1 MMIHKRL
8 AAASVLAVFV
18 ASPGCITLKAEHND
32 LAAKVTA
39 LEQQT
44 VDRSASLDQE
54 IELAE
59 ARLAELQ
66 VKLAEAERLLR
77 GSQAGLGARMDD
89 VEQQLAELRG
99 AAENA
104 EFVSSA
110 AGQSLQELRT
120 DVDQRL
126 GKLEEKLN
134 EATSIPED
142 KNELWSEAD
151 RQLTKAKNYKQS
163 RRLYRTYVSRYPGDA
178 RQAEAKFKVGQTFY
192 NERDYKS
199 ALGEFYRLIQEEPES
214 AILPDA
220 LYYSGL
226 GFAKLGQCQN
236 AIQYFN
242 AVTRLKDKAS
252 EQHLK
257 AAKGQIEL
265 LQRDKGEICLDT
277 QDSSAGAAGKQAV
290 DKAATTAPA
299 PADKPAEAKPAA
311 KPAAKKK

>member
-110 AGQSLQELRT
+110 AGQRLAGAAHRRRPAPAQARGEAQRGDQHPRGQGRAVERGGSPAHRPRTTSCRAAVAHLR
-120 DVDQRL
+120 L
-126 GKLEEKLN
+126 ALPG
-134 EATSIPED
+134 
-142 KNELWSEAD
+142 
-151 RQLTKAKNYKQS
+151 
-163 RRLYRTYVSRYPGDA
+163 RRPPA
-178 RQAEAKFKVGQTFY
+178 AEANFKVGLTFFS
-192 NERDYKS
+192 ERDYKS
-199 ALGEFYRLIQEEPES
+199 ALGEFYRLIQE
-214 AILPDA
+214 
-220 LYYSGL
+220 
-226 GFAKLGQCQN
+226 
-236 AIQYFN
+236 
-242 AVTRLKDKAS
+242 
-252 EQHLK
+252 
-257 AAKGQIEL
+257 
-265 LQRDKGEICLDT
+265 
-277 QDSSAGAAGKQAV
+277 
-290 DKAATTAPA
+290 
-299 PADKPAEAKPAA
+299 
-311 KPAAKKK
+311 